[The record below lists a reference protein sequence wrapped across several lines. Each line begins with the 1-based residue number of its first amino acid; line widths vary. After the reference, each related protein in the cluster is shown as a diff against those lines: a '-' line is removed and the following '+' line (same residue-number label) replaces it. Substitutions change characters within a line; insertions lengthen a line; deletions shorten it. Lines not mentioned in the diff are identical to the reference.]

1 MIYLLLAILSSAFVS
16 IIMRLSTDRVK
27 ANISMLA
34 FNYLMCT
41 ALGACFTGLGTI
53 FDFSEGFASTLGF
66 GAVNGFLYQASFIM
80 LQYNVKKNGVVLSAT
95 FMKLGLLV
103 PMLLS
108 IVLFGEM
115 PEPVQWIGFALA
127 IAAILLINMKKG
139 EMGAFRFELILLLIG
154 GGLGDAM
161 AKIYEQFGVES
172 RSEQFLMFTFLTAF
186 MLCTALAMLKKE
198 RFGKSELFF
207 GLLIGI
213 PNFFSAR
220 FLLLALQE
228 VAAVVA
234 YPTYSAAS
242 LLAVTAAGV
251 LFFNEKLLTK
261 QWIAIGVILVAL
273 VLLNV

>member
-41 ALGACFTGLGTI
+41 VLGACFTGLGTI
-53 FDFSEGFASTLGF
+53 FDFCEGFASTLGF
-66 GAVNGFLYQASFIM
+66 GAVNGFLYLASFIM

-251 LFFNEKLLTK
+251 LFFKEKLLIK